1 MIKHIVMWRLHEQ
14 ANGVNKDTNAQLAKQ
29 KLEALVGQIPGL
41 LKIEVGRD
49 FSCGEMSGDLVLYS
63 ELASKQALADYA
75 SHPAHVEVVKFI
87 LSICSERRVVDY
99 EI

>member
-14 ANGVNKDTNAQLAKQ
+14 ANGLDKASNAQLAKD
-29 KLEALVGQIPGL
+29 KLEALAGQIPGL
-41 LKIEVGRD
+41 IKIEVGYD
-49 FSCGEMSGDLVLYS
+49 FSGGEMSADLVLYS

-75 SHPAHVEVVKFI
+75 SHPAHVEVVQFI

-99 EI
+99 EC

>member
-14 ANGVNKDTNAQLAKQ
+14 ANGLDKANNAQLAKD
-29 KLEALVGQIPGL
+29 KLEALAGQIPGL
-41 LKIEVGRD
+41 LKIEVGCD
-49 FSCGEMSGDLVLYS
+49 FSRGEMSGDLVLYS
-63 ELASKQALADYA
+63 ELASKQALADYT

-99 EI
+99 EC